1 MLASTKQIIANSP
14 NTVLA
19 VPGEQETQVEVD
31 TKIDSSTDGLTNQS
45 NKGALS
51 PMNLQMNLIQEFKSP
66 EARDESLT
74 RDELKRDVR
83 KNITSTLENEKS
95 NILRR
100 VKAVTNS
107 VLGAK
112 VSDNSRKIAKSGRK
126 VKPTTQEHI
135 NEDENDS
142 LDNEDLEKCMA
153 KLVPVGD
160 EVKKNLS
167 TRCEQNPSEV
177 AELNQHSPIRIGAVQ
192 IESIPAMDERALK
205 LRPNSPTDV
214 KEMKRLQKP
223 EFNIKL
229 MSRTHKVL
237 ILILTKTVW
246 ILIIIISDL

>member
-1 MLASTKQIIANSP
+1 
-14 NTVLA
+14 
-19 VPGEQETQVEVD
+19 
-31 TKIDSSTDGLTNQS
+31 
-45 NKGALS
+45 
-51 PMNLQMNLIQEFKSP
+51 MNLPMNLIQEFKSP

-74 RDELKRDVR
+74 RDELKRDVG
-83 KNITSTLENEKS
+83 KNITNTLKNEKS

-192 IESIPAMDERALK
+192 IGSIPAMDERALK

-214 KEMKRLQKP
+214 KGMKRLQKP

-229 MSRTHKVL
+229 MSRTQKVL
-237 ILILTKTVW
+237 ILILTKIVW
-246 ILIIIISDL
+246 ILIIIISNL